1 MGFLKKIRNNILNQ
15 RNSFHV
21 GIGNRSPFSYKGKY
35 AGYWAPEVPDIVI
48 PKPTSQIP
56 VLDAEIAL
64 VGKVADAA
72 TKVAK
77 AAIEHKVDDPHSK
90 SKRLKKRADRIR
102 ERSFRASSKNTKRG
116 DIKSDR
122 LDDKEYDI
130 WLKSIK
136 AKEEE
141 DKIIKAAQKA
151 AYKKNNPNAS
161 YAEFDCVI
169 NQSGSWDS
177 TTNTCN

>member
-1 MGFLKKIRNNILNQ
+1 MGFLKKIRGNILNQ
-15 RNSFHV
+15 RNSFH
-21 GIGNRSPFSYKGKY
+21 IGFRNRSPFSYRGQY
-35 AGYWAPEVPDIVI
+35 AGDWTPEVPDIVI
-48 PKPTSQIP
+48 PKPTNQMP
-56 VLDAEIAL
+56 VLDAEIDL

-77 AAIEHKVDDPHSK
+77 AAIEHDDPHSK

-141 DKIIKAAQKA
+141 DKLKSVGNLSETELECII
-151 AYKKNNPNAS
+151 NHGP
-161 YAEFDCVI
+161 
-169 NQSGSWDS
+169 GHWDG
-177 TTNTCN
+177 TKCTK

>member
-1 MGFLKKIRNNILNQ
+1 MGNEDCMQK
-15 RNSFHV
+15 
-21 GIGNRSPFSYKGKY
+21 
-35 AGYWAPEVPDIVI
+35 
-48 PKPTSQIP
+48 P
-56 VLDAEIAL
+56 VLEVNRL
-64 VGKVADAA
+64 ESQVK
-72 TKVAK
+72 
-77 AAIEHKVDDPHSK
+77 HDDPHSK

-141 DKIIKAAQKA
+141 DKLKSVGNLSEAELECII
-151 AYKKNNPNAS
+151 NHGP
-161 YAEFDCVI
+161 
-169 NQSGSWDS
+169 GHWDG
-177 TTNTCN
+177 TKCTK